1 MLTTMWTSVA
11 LGLHG
16 VVRPP
21 RVVVRVAEAGFVDH
35 ENLERGETCSLA
47 LKAFDASDHFLCA
60 GALVRRRSSSLG
72 YEVHDCWIA
81 DSIESGVGPN
91 LQTRGAQLILDA
103 LFLHHL
109 EARTRGNDVEQFSVF
124 AGDGTGCYAASHVA
138 ARSRGFVR
146 ESTCA
151 DSDERTLTFCEDTGR
166 QRYEEEIAALGT
178 AVETAPETAPATAP
192 ETAAAEDGAAAA
204 EDGAAA
210 AARVQQLRVVRGIL
224 QHLRVQTP
232 DTTLEGGSTRRSR
245 WLNTTLE
252 GGSRG
257 RARRSARHGVR
268 GPTMSSSLLTN
279 LPRDDD
285 DYSLPPHL
293 LEGSSG
299 SSGSSDDDDSSLPPP
314 GDDYSLPIAPTR
326 TTSISGTHGS
336 SVAITSISG
345 SRGSRGFSDVLPH
358 GFISGFSDVLADLRS
373 DEWQP
378 LRTSSRWRNPCF
390 ISSFFTVSSV
400 ASACH
405 HGAVHFGVGPLL
417 VLLSSILYWQNPV
430 REIAF
435 TLIVSLGPL
444 MATDGTEG
452 H

>member
-1 MLTTMWTSVA
+1 MWASVA

-21 RVVVRVAEAGFVDH
+21 RVVVRVAEADFVDH
-35 ENLERGETCSLA
+35 ENLECGETCSLA
-47 LKAFDASDHFLCA
+47 LKAFDASDNFLCA

-91 LQTRGAQLILDA
+91 LQTRGAQLILDV

-109 EARTRGNDVEQFSVF
+109 EARTRGDDVVQFSVF

-151 DSDERTLTFCEDTGR
+151 DSDESTLTFCEDTGC
-166 QRYEEEIAALGT
+166 QRYQEEILGT
-178 AVETAPETAPATAP
+178 AVETVIETTPATAPATAP
-192 ETAAAEDGAAAA
+192 GAAAE

-210 AARVQQLRVVRGIL
+210 AARQQQLRVVRGIL

-232 DTTLEGGSTRRSR
+232 DTPPEGGA
-245 WLNTTLE
+245 
-252 GGSRG
+252 RG
-257 RARRSARHGVR
+257 RARRSARNGAR
-268 GPTMSSSLLTN
+268 GLAMSSSLRTN

-285 DYSLPPHL
+285 DYSLPPPD
-293 LEGSSG
+293 EGYP
-299 SSGSSDDDDSSLPPP
+299 LPN
-314 GDDYSLPIAPTR
+314 APTS
-326 TTSISGTHGS
+326 TTSIRGKQGS

-345 SRGSRGFSDVLPH
+345 SRGSRGSRSLRN
-358 GFISGFSDVLADLRS
+358 VLADLRS

-390 ISSFFTVSSV
+390 ISSFLTVSSV

-405 HGAVHFGVGPLL
+405 HGALHFGVGPLL
-417 VLLSSILYWQNPV
+417 VLLSSILYWQDPV
-430 REIAF
+430 REIAL
-435 TLIVSLGPL
+435 TL
-444 MATDGTEG
+444 MAS
-452 H
+452 

>member
-109 EARTRGNDVEQFSVF
+109 EARTRGNDVGQFSVF

-151 DSDERTLTFCEDTGR
+151 DSDERTLTFCEETGC

-178 AVETAPETAPATAP
+178 AVEIAALGTAVETAVETAPETAPATAP
-192 ETAAAEDGAAAA
+192 GAAAAEDGAAAA

-285 DYSLPPHL
+285 D
-293 LEGSSG
+293 
-299 SSGSSDDDDSSLPPP
+299 SSLPPP
-314 GDDYSLPIAPTR
+314 DDDYSLPIAPTR

-435 TLIVSLGPL
+435 TLIVSLWPL
-444 MATDGTEG
+444 MATDG